1 MLVSAIV
8 PLYNSERFLAQSLNS
23 ALTQTWRNLEIVIVD
38 DGSTDGSAAIA
49 DSYARSYPDMIRVIH
64 QRNEGVCHARNTA
77 MAAAHGDCFALLDA
91 DDIWLPHHLE
101 VCVAELQ
108 RRPEAALVHADV
120 ERIDTDGNSLGR
132 SPRMWDRIHGDT
144 FRVLYLR
151 REHVCCSTTVF
162 RREAIDSIGH
172 FDVQF
177 NRLGCEDRDLW
188 LRMTGVAPFVYIDDV
203 HTRYRMHG
211 DNMSA
216 NFSKMMQARIRL
228 VDKHTATVRGRPLR
242 RRALAAAHCNLGDEL
257 VDAAQR
263 GAALR
268 AYAHAFGLWPVQQK
282 ALRGMLRCLVKR
294 QLPRRQKGAQA
305 QLGGEYPAVSRQPDQ
320 AG

>member
-8 PLYNSERFLAQSLNS
+8 PLYNSERFLAQSLDS
-23 ALTQTWRNLEIVIVD
+23 ALAQTWRDLEIVIVD
-38 DGSTDGSAAIA
+38 DGSTDSSAAIA
-49 DSYARSYPDMIRVIH
+49 DRYARAHPGMIRVIH

-77 MAAAHGDCFALLDA
+77 MAAARGDCFALLDA
-91 DDIWLPHHLE
+91 DDIWLPHHLQA
-101 VCVAELQ
+101 CVAELQ

-132 SPRMWDRIHGDT
+132 SPRTWDRVGKDT

-151 REHVCCSTTVF
+151 REHVCCSTAVF
-162 RREAIDSIGH
+162 RRNAIDSIGD

-177 NRLGCEDRDLW
+177 NGLGCEDRDLW
-188 LRMTGVAPFVYIDDV
+188 LRMSGVAPFVYINDV
-203 HTRYRMHG
+203 HTLYRMHG
-211 DNMSA
+211 NNMSA
-216 NFSKMMQARIRL
+216 NFAKMMQARIRL
-228 VDKHTATVRGRPLR
+228 VDKHTATVRGWPLR

-263 GAALR
+263 SAAFS
-268 AYAHAFGLWPVQQK
+268 AYAQAFGLWPMQQK

-294 QLPRRQKGAQA
+294 QLSRRPSIAKIQVAR
-305 QLGGEYPAVSRQPDQ
+305 E
-320 AG
+320 